1 LGEKP
6 RVSAI
11 TSVKI
16 EKVLALSP
24 DLVLGFS
31 DPQLGPAALT
41 DGLARLRAIIDGWH
55 AAKGLAQ

>member
-1 LGEKP
+1 LGGKP

-16 EKVLALSP
+16 KKVLALSP

-31 DPQLGPAALT
+31 DPQPGAAALT
-41 DGLARLRAIIDGWH
+41 DGLARLRAIIDSWH

>member
-1 LGEKP
+1 MGEKP

-31 DPQLGPAALT
+31 DLQAGPAALT
-41 DGLARLRAIIDGWH
+41 DGLARL
-55 AAKGLAQ
+55 